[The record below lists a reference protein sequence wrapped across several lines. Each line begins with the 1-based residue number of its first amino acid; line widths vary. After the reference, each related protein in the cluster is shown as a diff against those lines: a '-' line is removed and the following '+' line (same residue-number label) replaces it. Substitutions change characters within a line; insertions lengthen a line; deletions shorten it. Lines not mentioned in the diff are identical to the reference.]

1 MKNLIIIALF
11 FAAFTSFG
19 QQPGSID
26 YTEFPLAAENEDLL
40 IEVFQ
45 ALASHSHIDTLF
57 KQEKYI
63 SSLNRTFTAE
73 GRMVFSSELGIL
85 WEMTKPFTSLTIIGR
100 DAYVQQAPGG
110 KISRIEGSDNQ
121 TFSQFSRTIQSV
133 FLGNY
138 EEVKDLFTIYIK
150 TTDKGAWTI
159 ALAPKDEILSG
170 VIAFFVL
177 SGQSDIDS
185 LSLIEPSG
193 DSINYLFNSI
203 SYPEKLSDDD
213 RIKFNL

>member
-73 GRMVFSSELGIL
+73 GRMVFSGELGIL